1 MGNIGILAIGVLLII
16 AVLFIGYKMDTA
28 SDSTQARKAAKAVK
42 DKKTKLKQKQSEY
55 EYTDKEESDIYTN
68 ENLYD
73 MHYESDDDESYE
85 SDFVSPND
93 LAEEDEYE
101 EDDIS
106 LFEQQP
112 TDNYTFNNDIDD
124 EIAFETY
131 DPADEAQEVEE
142 VEEPEYEEYVEE
154 EEAEPDGP
162 EAIIDFGIFD
172 NDDEEQ
178 AIEPVV
184 NFEKT
189 EENEE
194 FEGFGGFETEPE
206 PEPEKPKRRGRPK
219 KVKEE
224 KEEAPKAKKG
234 RKAKK
239 EVEPEQEP
247 ETEYDFSSTMV
258 FDVDKLNAEIDS
270 LDDDNFSYS
279 DAVDMDS
286 KISEL
291 DEEEVADTFADGPFK
306 PIEEDA
312 ESFMDKINKMK
323 EVASVDDFS
332 GFSVDTRDEDLK
344 AVHKKYTKKR
354 TEEDFIDDTQIS
366 FMPDEQ
372 EEPAESV
379 DIGFLA
385 EMEKTLKQNQKDR
398 MAKGRKKKDE

>member
-184 NFEKT
+184 DFEKT
-189 EENEE
+189 EETEE
-194 FEGFGGFETEPE
+194 FEGFGRFETE

-279 DAVDMDS
+279 DAVDIDS

>member
-184 NFEKT
+184 DFEKT

-291 DEEEVADTFADGPFK
+291 DEEKVADTFADGPFK

-344 AVHKKYTKKR
+344 AVHKKYTKKK

>member
-206 PEPEKPKRRGRPK
+206 PEKPKRRGRPK

-398 MAKGRKKKDE
+398 MTKGRKKKDE

>member
-28 SDSTQARKAAKAVK
+28 SDSTQARKAAKSVK

-184 NFEKT
+184 DFEKT
-189 EENEE
+189 EETEE
-194 FEGFGGFETEPE
+194 FEGFGRFETE

-291 DEEEVADTFADGPFK
+291 DEEEVTDTFADGPFK

>member
-291 DEEEVADTFADGPFK
+291 DEEKVADTFADGPFK

-344 AVHKKYTKKR
+344 AVHKKYTKKK

>member
-1 MGNIGILAIGVLLII
+1 
-16 AVLFIGYKMDTA
+16 
-28 SDSTQARKAAKAVK
+28 
-42 DKKTKLKQKQSEY
+42 
-55 EYTDKEESDIYTN
+55 
-68 ENLYD
+68 
-73 MHYESDDDESYE
+73 
-85 SDFVSPND
+85 
-93 LAEEDEYE
+93 
-101 EDDIS
+101 
-106 LFEQQP
+106 
-112 TDNYTFNNDIDD
+112 
-124 EIAFETY
+124 
-131 DPADEAQEVEE
+131 
-142 VEEPEYEEYVEE
+142 
-154 EEAEPDGP
+154 
-162 EAIIDFGIFD
+162 
-172 NDDEEQ
+172 
-178 AIEPVV
+178 
-184 NFEKT
+184 
-189 EENEE
+189 
-194 FEGFGGFETEPE
+194 
-206 PEPEKPKRRGRPK
+206 
-219 KVKEE
+219 
-224 KEEAPKAKKG
+224 
-234 RKAKK
+234 
-239 EVEPEQEP
+239 
-247 ETEYDFSSTMV
+247 MV

-344 AVHKKYTKKR
+344 AVHKKYTKKK

>member
-73 MHYESDDDESYE
+73 MQYESDDDESYE

-194 FEGFGGFETEPE
+194 FEGFGGFETE

-398 MAKGRKKKDE
+398 MTKGRKKKDE

>member
-291 DEEEVADTFADGPFK
+291 DEEKVADTFADGPFK

>member
-73 MHYESDDDESYE
+73 MQYESDDDESYE

-194 FEGFGGFETEPE
+194 FEGFGGFETE

-344 AVHKKYTKKR
+344 AVHKKYTKKK